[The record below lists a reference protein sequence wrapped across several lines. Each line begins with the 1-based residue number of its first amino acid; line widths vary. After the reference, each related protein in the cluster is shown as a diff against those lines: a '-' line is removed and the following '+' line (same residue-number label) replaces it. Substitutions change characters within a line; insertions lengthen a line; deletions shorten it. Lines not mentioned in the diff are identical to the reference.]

1 MAKEILSDKETL
13 RLVQIFVALPLLL
26 VGAYMLTPWYVLFAE
41 SSAFGVVALTSINT
55 LRLTGAIYVFTGLGT
70 LYGGVFGN
78 DHRVSKWMIWLGV
91 SAYASLVAAR
101 LITIGFVPFV
111 WTFQVALLLII
122 STLALYVKGV

>member
-13 RLVQIFVALPLLL
+13 RLVQIFVAVPLLL
-26 VGAYMLTPWYVLFAE
+26 LGAYMLTPWYVILTE
-41 SSAFGVVALTSINT
+41 SAAFGTVASTSTTVVK
-55 LRLTGAIYVFTGLGT
+55 LTGAFYVFTGLGT

-91 SAYASLVAAR
+91 SAYATVVATR
-101 LITIGFVPFV
+101 LITIGFVPFI

-122 STLALYVKGV
+122 SALALRAKGA

>member
-78 DHRVSKWMIWLGV
+78 DHKVSKWMIWLGV

-101 LITIGFVPFV
+101 LITIGFVPFI
-111 WTFQVALLLII
+111 WTYQVALLLII

>member
-13 RLVQIFVALPLLL
+13 RLVQIFVAVPLLL
-26 VGAYMLTPWYVLFAE
+26 LGAYMLSPWYVIFTE
-41 SSAFGVVALTSINT
+41 SSAFGTVASISINT
-55 LRLTGAIYVFTGLGT
+55 VKLTGAIYVFTGLGT

-78 DHRVSKWMIWLGV
+78 DHKVSKWMIWLGV

-101 LITIGFVPFV
+101 LITIGFVPFI
-111 WTFQVALLLII
+111 WTYQVALLLII